1 MQDIIT
7 INNYA
12 DFEQKFDNVM
22 QETAERF
29 VVIGY
34 LLKVARDT
42 DILRESGYSTMGEFA
57 QKRYGLTKDVAS
69 RYIAINDRY
78 SEGGYSEQLDL
89 KYKAFGYTK
98 LAEML
103 TLPDTIVGEISPDMT
118 KAEIRVIAEEV
129 REEKNISDIE
139 VLIEEMDKKVE
150 TLDTLPAKVLCQIC
164 RENPDIFKKLWVA
177 AEEQMDIEKLQNIL
191 VPSGMAMISCR
202 IPGTGRLILS
212 AKDDEENLQIIN
224 IRNNEK
230 EEISWEEFVSVAVKF
245 MFIGENYKV
254 AYKEIYGEEF
264 PEEKTEVAP
273 AQPKAERVVKA
284 KKPEKSKKTP
294 KKEEKKAEP
303 VAVQEEQLP
312 GQMEVT
318 DYPELL
324 QEGEKDG
331 IHRTTDDDGRTSNSG
346 NIECDEEERGASA
359 EPGTPSNEPEA
370 AQSDAE
376 GSEEK
381 CKENQRVTHSIK
393 DIEEEIIS
401 ENETIRRM
409 FTVFSR
415 GKMPIGELEL
425 AKEHA
430 QKMLANIEEVIRI
443 KKGE

>member
-230 EEISWEEFVSVAVKF
+230 EEISWEEFVSVAVEF

-273 AQPKAERVVKA
+273 AQPKTERVVKA
-284 KKPEKSKKTP
+284 KPEKSKKTP
-294 KKEEKKAEP
+294 KKEEKKTEP
-303 VAVQEEQLP
+303 VAGQEEQLP
-312 GQMEVT
+312 GQMEVA
-318 DYPELL
+318 DYPEMMPETPMG
-324 QEGEKDG
+324 QV
-331 IHRTTDDDGRTSNSG
+331 
-346 NIECDEEERGASA
+346 IESITREAYKVA
-359 EPGTPSNEPEA
+359 VQNE
-370 AQSDAE
+370 
-376 GSEEK
+376 SEE
-381 CKENQRVTHSIK
+381 NQMIARSIK
-393 DIEEEIIS
+393 DIEEEIVS

-409 FTVFSR
+409 FAVFSR
-415 GKMPIGELEL
+415 GKMPLGELEL
-425 AKEHA
+425 AKEHV